1 LKIRR
6 KEMTELSTFACEHC
20 SCTSRGHFNVKI
32 DTKKKEKQEKQR
44 LDRDKNST
52 QVSESNQKIKEKL
65 GKECD
70 KHNSEWNG
78 WKGRIFP
85 WKVEIDYS
93 YSSFSKKHLSELYQ
107 ITGRIALIKE
117 ELGHTLDNR
126 YIYLGHYPL
135 NYIVCPVCRH
145 RKYFY

>member
-1 LKIRR
+1 
-6 KEMTELSTFACEHC
+6 MTELSTFTCEHC

-32 DTKKKEKQEKQR
+32 DTKRKEKQEKQR
-44 LDRDKNST
+44 LNRDKYSA
-52 QVSESNQKIKEKL
+52 QVSEMNHKIKEKL
-65 GKECD
+65 EKECD

-85 WKVEIDYS
+85 WKVDFDYS
-93 YSSFSKKHLSELYQ
+93 YSDLFHKVSEVYQ
-107 ITGRIALIKE
+107 IVGRMALIRE
-117 ELGHTLDNR
+117 ETCHILASEYT
-126 YIYLGHYPL
+126 YLSNDPL